1 MRILQSDCP
10 SSLKS
15 ILIEV
20 AANANQ
26 EKIEGIDNK
35 RDKKTGIWYWEIDW
49 KRIDIEKLKNLECP
63 DEINGAK
70 EAFIQRLEKL
80 KPKECLDF
88 DHFIS
93 MVCNQVTIDSK
104 LLIVKGDIT
113 NGWIYSYSNR
123 LTELKYIFDFHYKH
137 DLKKVKKLCVYGA
150 TEPKL
155 KFTDLNDSCIK
166 ALVEVCVNPQ
176 NADIYLKAHEIEVEG
191 KCSRKQEYAELQE
204 LYSEFIPSSPR
215 EISLSSEKPAIAV
228 IFKEGTKGYDDF
240 ARVLYKPLK
249 GNLKECC
256 VDSMNNISQIVD
268 YINKINEDN
277 LADFICIVRGGGNP
291 EELCIYNNKELLD
304 AIKDSHIPI
313 LVGIGHASDELVAK
327 EISGYGAHT
336 PTKAAD
342 LLNKAY
348 NTFRK
353 AKKEENEKVLAQT
366 RQTAEEE
373 RIKNRNKIAKLEY
386 ELVTL
391 KREKREQEDYICSLT
406 KEQKR
411 IISERDSLLSENR
424 TLKTQLSS
432 NQQVTT
438 CTQAA
443 DANVHIM
450 EQNIKNIQQE
460 NDRLRSEKDD
470 LLKQLHKLEHRSF
483 FKRIFNLK

>member
-1 MRILQSDCP
+1 MEILQRGYSYNFQSP
-10 SSLKS
+10 L
-15 ILIEV
+15 
-20 AANANQ
+20 NQ
-26 EKIEGIDNK
+26 ALSQKKIAGMNVVYHFENS
-35 RDKKTGIWYWEIDW
+35 KKVWYWHVDL
-49 KRIDIEKLKNLECP
+49 KKVDIKAIKNIKFNVMGNYE
-63 DEINGAK
+63 K

-80 KPKECLDF
+80 KPEECLDF
-88 DHFIS
+88 DHFLS
-93 MVCNQVTIDSK
+93 MVCNQVTIDGK

-113 NGWIYSYSNR
+113 NSWYHPNHDR
-123 LTELKYIFDFHYKH
+123 LTDVIYTFDFLDKH
-137 DLKKVKKLCVYGA
+137 DLKKVKKLCVYRT
-150 TEPKL
+150 TEL
-155 KFTDLNDSCIK
+155 NVNIDNLNDSCIK

-176 NADIYLKAHEIEVEG
+176 NADIYLKAHEIKVEN
-191 KCSRKQEYAELQE
+191 KCSRKLEYADLQE
-204 LYSEFIPSSPR
+204 QYSEFIPSSPR

-291 EELCIYNNKELLD
+291 EELCIYNNRELLD

-327 EISGYGAHT
+327 EISGYEAHT

-353 AKKEENEKVLAQT
+353 AKKEEQEKVLAQT

-373 RIKNRNKIAKLEY
+373 RIKNRNKIANLEQ
-386 ELVTL
+386 EIATL
-391 KREKREQEDYICSLT
+391 KREKQKQKEYISSLEENQEHIKENFYSLV
-406 KEQKR
+406 K
-411 IISERDSLLSENR
+411 ENR
-424 TLKTQLSS
+424 ALQEKLNTQHHAD
-432 NQQVTT
+432 
-438 CTQAA
+438 TQAA
-443 DANVHIM
+443 DAGVHIM

-470 LLKQLHKLEHRSF
+470 LLEQLHKLEHRSF

>member
-1 MRILQSDCP
+1 MKILQSDCP
-10 SSLKS
+10 SNLKS

-20 AANANQ
+20 ASKKNQ
-26 EKIEGIDNK
+26 EKFKGIKNK
-35 RDKKTGIWYWEIDW
+35 RHETGIWYWDINWND
-49 KRIDIEKLKNLECP
+49 IDIEELKNLECP
-63 DEINGAK
+63 DEINRAK

-93 MVCNQVTIDSK
+93 MVCSQVTIDSK

-113 NGWIYSYSNR
+113 NGWLYSNSNR
-123 LTELKYIFDFHYKH
+123 LTDLKYIFDFHDKH

-155 KFTDLNDSCIK
+155 NFTDLNDSCIK

-176 NADIYLKAHEIEVEG
+176 NADIYLKAHEIKVED
-191 KCSRKQEYAELQE
+191 KCSRKQEYEELQE
-204 LYSEFIPSSPR
+204 QYSEFIPSSPR

-249 GNLKECC
+249 SNLKECC

-291 EELCIYNNKELLD
+291 EELCIYNNRELLD
-304 AIKDSHIPI
+304 AIKDSHIPV

-342 LLNKAY
+342 LINKAY

-353 AKKEENEKVLAQT
+353 AKKEEQEKVLAQT

-373 RIKNRNKIAKLEY
+373 RIKNRNKIANLEQ
-386 ELVTL
+386 EIATL
-391 KREKREQEDYICSLT
+391 KREKQKQKEYISSLEENQEHIKENFYSLV
-406 KEQKR
+406 K
-411 IISERDSLLSENR
+411 ENR
-424 TLKTQLSS
+424 ALQEKLDTHQRTD
-432 NQQVTT
+432 
-438 CTQAA
+438 TQAA
-443 DANVHIM
+443 DAGVHIM
-450 EQNIKNIQQE
+450 EQNIKNIQRE
-460 NDRLRSEKDD
+460 NERLINEKND
-470 LLKQLHKLEHRSF
+470 LLEQLHKLEHRSF

>member
-1 MRILQSDCP
+1 MKILQSDCP

-20 AANANQ
+20 AKKNNQ
-26 EKIEGIDNK
+26 KKIKGIENK
-35 RDKKTGIWYWEIDW
+35 SDGNPEIWYWDIDW
-49 KRIDIEKLKNLECP
+49 KSIDIAKLKNLECP
-63 DEINGAK
+63 DEINRAK
-70 EAFIQRLEKL
+70 EAFIRKIT
-80 KPKECLDF
+80 PIECSDF
-88 DHFIS
+88 NHFLS
-93 MVCNQVTIDSK
+93 MVYNQVTIDSK

-123 LTELKYIFDFHYKH
+123 LTDLKYIFDFHDKH

-150 TEPKL
+150 TEL
-155 KFTDLNDSCIK
+155 KVEFADLNDSRIE

-176 NADIYLKAHEIEVEG
+176 SADIYLKAHEIKVEN

-204 LYSEFIPSSPR
+204 QYSEFIPSSPR
-215 EISLSSEKPAIAV
+215 EISLSSEKPVIAV

-249 GNLKECC
+249 SNLKECC

-291 EELCIYNNKELLD
+291 EELCIYNNRELLD
-304 AIKDSHIPI
+304 AIKDSHIPV

-327 EISGYGAHT
+327 EISGYEAHT

-353 AKKEENEKVLAQT
+353 AKKEEHEKVLAQT

-373 RIKNRNKIAKLEY
+373 RIKNRNKIANLEQ
-386 ELVTL
+386 EIATL
-391 KREKREQEDYICSLT
+391 KREKQKQKEYISSLEENQEHIKENFYSLV
-406 KEQKR
+406 K
-411 IISERDSLLSENR
+411 ENR
-424 TLKTQLSS
+424 ALQEKLDTHQRAD
-432 NQQVTT
+432 
-438 CTQAA
+438 TQAA
-443 DANVHIM
+443 DAGVHIM
-450 EQNIKNIQQE
+450 EQNIKNIQRE
-460 NDRLRSEKDD
+460 NERLINEKND
-470 LLKQLHKLEHRSF
+470 LLEQLHKLEHRSF

>member
-1 MRILQSDCP
+1 MEILQRSYSYNFQSP
-10 SSLKS
+10 L
-15 ILIEV
+15 
-20 AANANQ
+20 NQ
-26 EKIEGIDNK
+26 VLSQKKIAGMNVIYHFENG
-35 RDKKTGIWYWEIDW
+35 KKVWYWHVDL
-49 KRIDIEKLKNLECP
+49 KKVDIEA
-63 DEINGAK
+63 INNIKFNVMGNCEK

-80 KPKECLDF
+80 KPEECLDF

-113 NGWIYSYSNR
+113 NSWYHPNHDR
-123 LTELKYIFDFHYKH
+123 LTDVMYTFDFLDKH
-137 DLKKVKKLCVYGA
+137 DLKKVKKLCVYET
-150 TEPKL
+150 TESNV
-155 KFTDLNDSCIK
+155 KFSALNDSCIK

-176 NADIYLKAHEIEVEG
+176 NADIYLKAHEIKVEN
-191 KCSRKQEYAELQE
+191 KCSRKLEYADLQE
-204 LYSEFIPSSPR
+204 QYSEFIPSSPR

-256 VDSMNNISQIVD
+256 VDSMNNILQIVD

-291 EELCIYNNKELLD
+291 EELCIYNNRELLD

-353 AKKEENEKVLAQT
+353 AKKEEQEKVLAQS
-366 RQTAEEE
+366 RQTVEEE
-373 RIKNRNKIAKLEY
+373 RIKNRNKIANLEQ
-386 ELVTL
+386 EIATL
-391 KREKREQEDYICSLT
+391 KREKQKQKEYISSLEENQEHIKENFYSLV
-406 KEQKR
+406 K
-411 IISERDSLLSENR
+411 ENR
-424 TLKTQLSS
+424 SLQEKLNIQHHAD
-432 NQQVTT
+432 
-438 CTQAA
+438 TQAA
-443 DANVHIM
+443 DTGVHIM

-460 NDRLRSEKDD
+460 NDRLRREKDD

>member
-1 MRILQSDCP
+1 MEILQRSYSYNFQSP
-10 SSLKS
+10 L
-15 ILIEV
+15 
-20 AANANQ
+20 NQ
-26 EKIEGIDNK
+26 VLSQKKIAGMNVIYHFENG
-35 RDKKTGIWYWEIDW
+35 KKVWYWHVDL
-49 KRIDIEKLKNLECP
+49 KKVDIEA
-63 DEINGAK
+63 INNIKFNVMGNCEK

-80 KPKECLDF
+80 KPEECLDF

-113 NGWIYSYSNR
+113 NSWYHPNHDR
-123 LTELKYIFDFHYKH
+123 LTDVMYTFDFLDKH
-137 DLKKVKKLCVYGA
+137 DLKKVKKLCVYET
-150 TEPKL
+150 TESNV
-155 KFTDLNDSCIK
+155 KFSALNDSCIK

-176 NADIYLKAHEIEVEG
+176 NADIYLKAHEIKVEN
-191 KCSRKQEYAELQE
+191 KCSRKLEYADLQE
-204 LYSEFIPSSPR
+204 QYSEFIPSSPR

-291 EELCIYNNKELLD
+291 EELCIYNNRELLD

-353 AKKEENEKVLAQT
+353 AKKEENEKVLAQS
-366 RQTAEEE
+366 RQTVEEE
-373 RIKNRNKIAKLEY
+373 RIKNRNKIANLEQ
-386 ELVTL
+386 EIATL
-391 KREKREQEDYICSLT
+391 KREKQKQKEYISSLEENQEHIKENFYSLV
-406 KEQKR
+406 K
-411 IISERDSLLSENR
+411 ENR
-424 TLKTQLSS
+424 SLQEKLNIQHHAD
-432 NQQVTT
+432 
-438 CTQAA
+438 TQAA
-443 DANVHIM
+443 DTGVHIM

>member
-1 MRILQSDCP
+1 MEILQRSYSYNFQSP
-10 SSLKS
+10 L
-15 ILIEV
+15 
-20 AANANQ
+20 NQ
-26 EKIEGIDNK
+26 VLSQKKIAGMNVIYHFENG
-35 RDKKTGIWYWEIDW
+35 KKVWYWHVDL
-49 KRIDIEKLKNLECP
+49 KKVDIEA
-63 DEINGAK
+63 INNIKFNVMGNCEK

-80 KPKECLDF
+80 KPEECLDF

-113 NGWIYSYSNR
+113 NSWYHPNHDR
-123 LTELKYIFDFHYKH
+123 LTDVMYTFDFLDKH
-137 DLKKVKKLCVYGA
+137 DLKKVKKLCVYET
-150 TEPKL
+150 TESNV
-155 KFTDLNDSCIK
+155 KFSALNDSCIK

-176 NADIYLKAHEIEVEG
+176 NADIYLKAHEIKVEN
-191 KCSRKQEYAELQE
+191 KCSRKLEYADLQE
-204 LYSEFIPSSPR
+204 QYSEFIPSSPR

-291 EELCIYNNKELLD
+291 EELCIYNNRELLD

-353 AKKEENEKVLAQT
+353 AKKEEQEKVLAQS
-366 RQTAEEE
+366 RQTVEEE
-373 RIKNRNKIAKLEY
+373 RIKNRNKIANLEQ
-386 ELVTL
+386 EIATL
-391 KREKREQEDYICSLT
+391 KREKQKQKEYISSLEENQEHIKENFYSLV
-406 KEQKR
+406 K
-411 IISERDSLLSENR
+411 ENR
-424 TLKTQLSS
+424 SLQEKLNIQHHAD
-432 NQQVTT
+432 
-438 CTQAA
+438 TQAA
-443 DANVHIM
+443 DTGVHIM

-460 NDRLRSEKDD
+460 NDRLRREKDD

-483 FKRIFNLK
+483 FKRIFNLN

>member
-1 MRILQSDCP
+1 MKILQGSYCDSFKYP
-10 SSLKS
+10 LVQAISQKE
-15 ILIEV
+15 I
-20 AANANQ
+20 A
-26 EKIEGIDNK
+26 GMDNVSHFENG
-35 RDKKTGIWYWEIDW
+35 KKVWYWHVDL
-49 KRIDIEKLKNLECP
+49 KKVDIEA
-63 DEINGAK
+63 INNIKFNVMGNYEK
-70 EAFIQRLEKL
+70 EAFIQRIEKL
-80 KPKECLDF
+80 KPEECLDF

-93 MVCNQVTIDSK
+93 MVCSQVTINSK

-113 NGWIYSYSNR
+113 NSWYHPNHDR
-123 LTELKYIFDFHYKH
+123 LTDVMYTFDFLNKH
-137 DLKKVKKLCVYGA
+137 DLKKVKKLYVYRT
-150 TEPKL
+150 TESNVE
-155 KFTDLNDSCIK
+155 FADLNDSCIE

-176 NADIYLKAHEIEVEG
+176 NADIYLKAHEIKVEN

-204 LYSEFIPSSPR
+204 QYSEFIPSSPR
-215 EISLSSEKPAIAV
+215 EISLSSEKPVIAV

-249 GNLKECC
+249 SNLKECC

-291 EELCIYNNKELLD
+291 EELCIYNNRELLD
-304 AIKDSHIPI
+304 AIKDSHIPV

-327 EISGYGAHT
+327 ELSGYEAHT

-353 AKKEENEKVLAQT
+353 AKKEEQEKVLAQS

-373 RIKNRNKIAKLEY
+373 RIKNRNKIANLEQ
-386 ELVTL
+386 EIATL
-391 KREKREQEDYICSLT
+391 KREKQKQKEYISSLEENQEHIKENFYSLV
-406 KEQKR
+406 K
-411 IISERDSLLSENR
+411 ENR
-424 TLKTQLSS
+424 ALQEKLDTHQRTD
-432 NQQVTT
+432 
-438 CTQAA
+438 TQAA
-443 DANVHIM
+443 DAGLHIM

-460 NDRLRSEKDD
+460 NERLRSEKDD

>member
-1 MRILQSDCP
+1 MEILQCSYSYDFQSP
-10 SSLKS
+10 L
-15 ILIEV
+15 
-20 AANANQ
+20 NQ
-26 EKIEGIDNK
+26 ALSQKKIAGMNVVYHFENS
-35 RDKKTGIWYWEIDW
+35 KKVWYWHVDL
-49 KRIDIEKLKNLECP
+49 KKVDIKA
-63 DEINGAK
+63 INNIKFNVMGNYEK
-70 EAFIQRLEKL
+70 EAFIQRLKKL
-80 KPKECLDF
+80 KPEECLDF

-113 NGWIYSYSNR
+113 NSWYHPNHDR
-123 LTELKYIFDFHYKH
+123 LTDVMYTFDFLNKH
-137 DLKKVKKLCVYGA
+137 DLKKVKKLYVYRT
-150 TEPKL
+150 TESNVE
-155 KFTDLNDSCIK
+155 FADLNDSYIE

-176 NADIYLKAHEIEVEG
+176 NADIYLKAHEIKVEN
-191 KCSRKQEYAELQE
+191 KCSRKLEYADLQE
-204 LYSEFIPSSPR
+204 QYSEFIPSSPR

-291 EELCIYNNKELLD
+291 EELCIYNNRELLD

-353 AKKEENEKVLAQT
+353 AKKEEQEKVLAQT

-373 RIKNRNKIAKLEY
+373 RIKNRNKIANLEQ
-386 ELVTL
+386 EIATL
-391 KREKREQEDYICSLT
+391 KREKQKQKEYISSLEENQEHIKENFYSLV
-406 KEQKR
+406 K
-411 IISERDSLLSENR
+411 ENR
-424 TLKTQLSS
+424 SLQEKL
-432 NQQVTT
+432 NIQQHAD
-438 CTQAA
+438 TQAA
-443 DANVHIM
+443 DAGVHIM

-470 LLKQLHKLEHRSF
+470 LLEQLHKLEHRSL